1 MKINAGII
9 GLGNIGSIFDEDPKR
24 KQVSSHAG
32 AYLASPNVEIVAGAD
47 PDITRLNRF
56 SKRCP
61 QAGIYQ
67 DYGEMLNDNRLD
79 IVSICSPTASHF
91 EILSRV
97 TDSDTRAIFCE
108 KPIASRIEDAR
119 QMVDICQA
127 KSIILAVNHT
137 RRWDQRYRHVKEY
150 IDQGKIGV
158 IRSIIGNYS
167 DKVFMV
173 GTHLIDMLRY
183 YGGYVDWVTG
193 EGENLESDD
202 PAISGLLFFRN
213 GAKGFITCNG
223 KRENLIFEIDVLG
236 SEGRIRIVDNGHL
249 TEFFR
254 FNESDRY
261 SGYQELKRQAVPEV
275 NVARNPL
282 VTAIENVI
290 ECLQEGGEPACT
302 GEDGLKSLEIA
313 VALCASAGNNSEK
326 IKLY

>member
-1 MKINAGII
+1 MKIYAGII

-24 KQVSSHAG
+24 EQVSSHAG

-47 PDITRLNRF
+47 PDATKLNRF

-61 QAGIYQ
+61 QAGIYR
-67 DYGEMLNDNRLD
+67 DYGELLNDNRLD

-91 EILSRV
+91 EILSRAA
-97 TDSDTRAIFCE
+97 DSDIRAIFCE

-119 QMVDICQA
+119 QMVDICQT
-127 KSIILAVNHT
+127 KNIILAVNHT

-158 IRSIIGNYS
+158 IRSIIGHYS
-167 DKVFMV
+167 DKMFMM

-183 YGGYVDWVTG
+183 YGGDVDWVTG
-193 EGENLESDD
+193 EGENPESDD

-213 GAKGFITCNG
+213 GAKGFITCSG

-236 SEGRIRIVDNGHL
+236 SEGRIRIVDNGYL

-261 SGYQELKRQAVPEV
+261 SGYQELKKQALPEV
-275 NVARNPL
+275 NVVRNPL
-282 VTAIENVI
+282 VAAVENVV
-290 ECLQEGGEPACT
+290 ECLQGGGEPSCT

-326 IKLY
+326 INLY

>member
-9 GLGNIGSIFDEDPKR
+9 GFGNIGFIFDEDPKR

-47 PDITRLNRF
+47 SDATKLSRF
-56 SKRCP
+56 SRRCP
-61 QAGIYQ
+61 RAGIYR

-97 TDSDTRAIFCE
+97 VDSDVRAIFCE
-108 KPIASRIEDAR
+108 KPLASRIEDAR

-150 IDQGKIGV
+150 IDQGKIGE
-158 IRSIIGNYS
+158 IRSISGNYS
-167 DKVFMV
+167 DKVFMI

-183 YGGYVDWVTG
+183 YAGDVDWVAG
-193 EGENLESDD
+193 EGENPESDD
-202 PAISGLLFFRN
+202 PAISGLIFFRN
-213 GAKGFITCNG
+213 GARGFITCNG

-236 SEGRIRIVDNGHL
+236 SEGRIRIVDNGYL

-261 SGYQELKRQAVPEV
+261 SGYHELKRQAVPEV
-275 NVARNPL
+275 NVVQNPL
-282 VTAIENVI
+282 VVAIENII
-290 ECLQEGGEPACT
+290 ECLQEDGEPACT

-313 VALCASAGNNSEK
+313 VALCASARNNSEK